1 MDSINLVAPR
11 AKGQCSLSTWST
23 WERPLHQRQVRV
35 NIGLPE
41 VPWGTPLPW
50 ACHHSSSCPCAWCS
64 VQWKYVRVS
73 WLVSKTPWKCS
84 LLQDCHAGVGTV
96 GFALWGMDWTWSIEP
111 GRVNVSCPLS
121 WNFLSTQGPIH
132 SVDYCRRWSGTGS
145 EFVAGPKKRGGKPR
159 RTPMEG
165 RTSCQWLVCYMCDP
179 ETGRILHTSMMLEPE
194 GNETV
199 LEALEDSLWPYPSAI
214 ASCMVKPVQ
223 WWSPPN
229 KSLRWP
235 SWSTALSTVS
245 THIAIVRSV
254 NVILAA

>member
-1 MDSINLVAPR
+1 MQSLYMIYMR
-11 AKGQCSLSTWST
+11 A
-23 WERPLHQRQVRV
+23 
-35 NIGLPE
+35 
-41 VPWGTPLPW
+41 
-50 ACHHSSSCPCAWCS
+50 SSSPKAKCGLTLGYLKYHEELHFRGLVTTRAVAHAHDVVYSESMS
-64 VQWKYVRVS
+64 VYPDWFRRLHENALFCKIAMQE
-73 WLVSKTPWKCS
+73 LEQ
-84 LLQDCHAGVGTV
+84 L

-111 GRVNVSCPLS
+111 CRVNVSCPLS

-145 EFVAGPKKRGGKPR
+145 EFVEGPKKRGGKPR

-235 SWSTALSTVS
+235 SWSYCVVDSFHAHRHSKKCQCNPC
-245 THIAIVRSV
+245 R
-254 NVILAA
+254 LASFWSQLEPQP